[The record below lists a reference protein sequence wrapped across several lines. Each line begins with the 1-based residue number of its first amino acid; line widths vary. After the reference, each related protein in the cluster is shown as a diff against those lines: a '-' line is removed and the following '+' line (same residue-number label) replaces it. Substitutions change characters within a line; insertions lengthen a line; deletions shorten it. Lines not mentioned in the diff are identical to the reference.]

1 MMAKSLTHSLLA
13 RILES
18 KARGD
23 HAQFVTQQNL
33 TNNLGCIG

>member
-1 MMAKSLTHSLLA
+1 MAYRV